1 MNNQDST
8 GTADLLPQLRA
19 ASEGLYFISE
29 TDYPFEVVHL
39 PDVQDS
45 ADLPAALT
53 EQAEVADNAAV
64 DMVELPY
71 FFRNMTREEPDAGE
85 EEQNTARRFRELQA
99 FLKQHLQEV
108 KVYRIG
114 RRRIQ
119 AYILGRTATGDFVGL
134 KTMLVET

>member
-1 MNNQDST
+1 MNNQDSP
-8 GTADLLPQLRA
+8 GTEDLLPQLRA
-19 ASEGLYFISE
+19 ASEGLYFMSE
-29 TDYPFEVVHL
+29 TDHPFEVVRF

-45 ADLPAALT
+45 AELPAALT
-53 EQAEVADNAAV
+53 KQPEVAENAEAEL
-64 DMVELPY
+64 VELPY

-85 EEQNTARRFRELQA
+85 EEKNTARRFRELQA
-99 FLKQHLQEV
+99 FLEQHLQEV

-119 AYILGRTATGDFVGL
+119 AFILGRTATGDFAGL